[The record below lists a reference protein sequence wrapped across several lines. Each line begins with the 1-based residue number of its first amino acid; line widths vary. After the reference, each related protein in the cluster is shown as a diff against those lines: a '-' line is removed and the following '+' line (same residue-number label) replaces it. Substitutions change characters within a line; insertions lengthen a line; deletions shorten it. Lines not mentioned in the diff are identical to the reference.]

1 VLVATILLWS
11 VAVGAAAYRFPR
23 LARVLKARPRPLI
36 EHGRLNH
43 SVMRREFM
51 TRDEVRSQLRLH
63 GIADIALVERA
74 CIEPNGMIS
83 VLRRDSAD
91 TEPVEPP
98 EAL

>member
-1 VLVATILLWS
+1 
-11 VAVGAAAYRFPR
+11 
-23 LARVLKARPRPLI
+23 
-36 EHGRLNH
+36 
-43 SVMRREFM
+43 MRREFM

-63 GIADIALVERA
+63 GVRSQLRLHGIADFALVERA